1 MLDALLLGAGKDGD
15 DLCLNFRRVL
25 GNPRSNVICY
35 LPWKTPFELAQ
46 KLGLVPRE
54 FLACYE
60 MPYAIVSSE
69 PQLCKVA
76 MQRLVGDA
84 MHLTSKMGHQK
95 PLTVVGLSMGS
106 APATVLAN
114 MLGARLYSMASA
126 DHGPRMLWES
136 PASAG
141 IRERAT
147 SKGYTLESFTET
159 MAGTN
164 PIENLTKIDKR
175 SVFIFG
181 NSDLYVPEA
190 RRHALHDALQ
200 EHYPHIERRVLN
212 RGHVLTMV
220 EGMRALSRAGN
231 GELHNIPEARRA
243 VG

>member
-15 DLCLNFRRVL
+15 DLCLNYRRVM
-25 GNPRSNVICY
+25 GNPRSNVVCY
-35 LPWKTPFELAQ
+35 LPWKTPFELAK
-46 KLGLVPRE
+46 KLGLVPAD

-69 PQLCKVA
+69 PRLCKVA

-84 MHLTSKMGHQK
+84 MHLTSKLGHQK
-95 PLTVVGLSMGS
+95 GLTVIGLSMGS

-141 IRERAT
+141 IRERA
-147 SKGYTLESFTET
+147 SAKGYGVDSFTET
-159 MAGTN
+159 MVGTN
-164 PIENLTKIDKR
+164 PIENLDNIDKR
-175 SVFIFG
+175 SVFFFG

-190 RRHALHDALQ
+190 RRMALHDALAKD
-200 EHYPHIERRVLN
+200 HPHIERRVLN

-220 EGMRALSRAGN
+220 DGMRALSKAGN
-231 GELHNIPEARRA
+231 GELHMLGETRKAS
-243 VG
+243 